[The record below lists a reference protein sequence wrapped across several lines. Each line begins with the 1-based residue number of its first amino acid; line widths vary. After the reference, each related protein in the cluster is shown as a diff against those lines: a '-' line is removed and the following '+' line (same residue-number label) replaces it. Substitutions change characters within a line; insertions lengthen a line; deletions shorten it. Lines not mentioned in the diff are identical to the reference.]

1 MRVKNSNHSALNREP
16 ELTPRTARASR
27 LIADGMCPLRNTHNL
42 RVPPLGW
49 VSPAASASAPL
60 GLSAHPYEPAHR
72 PARALSWLT
81 CHSARHRR
89 APRLQPGAA
98 TSQHST
104 GRASLIASL
113 ITCCPSGAL
122 FAHHRR
128 RQVGVRRRHAAPF
141 PAHHTSWRSDPLAV
155 LWLPVLIWPARL
167 LPTRPGGGGV
177 ADYMHGGLVL
187 YWAGYIGHSW
197 PVLYGASVPGAHAH
211 DPRPGPSGLGF
222 SGARREKRVHDG
234 PRSLEQRPPR
244 TRRLVRL
251 KRRFNTAQQLVR
263 DELDRRRDLVAHG
276 TVDGAREE
284 LVERV
289 LADIRLARL
298 QG

>member
-1 MRVKNSNHSALNREP
+1 MGCAHFATHTICVCRLWGGSHPPRPRPRRSGSARIHMSRPIGQRARSPGSRVTLHDIV
-16 ELTPRTARASR
+16 ARR
-27 LIADGMCPLRNTHNL
+27 GY
-42 RVPPLGW
+42 
-49 VSPAASASAPL
+49 SPALRS
-60 GLSAHPYEPAHR
+60 
-72 PARALSWLT
+72 
-81 CHSARHRR
+81 
-89 APRLQPGAA
+89 
-98 TSQHST
+98 SQHST

-128 RQVGVRRRHAAPF
+128 RQVGVCRRHAAPF

-298 QG
+298 LG